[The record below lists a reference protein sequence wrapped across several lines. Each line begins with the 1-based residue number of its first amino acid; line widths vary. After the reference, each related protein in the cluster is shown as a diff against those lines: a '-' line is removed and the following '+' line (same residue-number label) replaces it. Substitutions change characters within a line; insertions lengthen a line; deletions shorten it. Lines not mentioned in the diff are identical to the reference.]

1 MIFVWCTCVCINV
14 YTCSVQVHEEAR
26 GRPLLWFLGHYW
38 PLLHYWHSI
47 YLVCVFRCIYHA
59 INMVEE
65 QKEQESG
72 IRWQA
77 FQLKDQPVTTSS
89 IVRKKES
96 AKTWTDSWEW
106 TLLER
111 LLLQRSLKDRPST
124 ERQWL
129 TPWKQQWVLGTGSWA
144 LHSQR
149 RVSAEDNDRRVR
161 YSSAALKWWFH
172 KNCSS

>member
-1 MIFVWCTCVCINV
+1 MIFVWCTYVCINV
-14 YTCSVQVHEEAR
+14 YTCSVQVHEETR

-89 IVRKKES
+89 IVRKKAS
-96 AKTWTDSWEW
+96 AKLELTAESELCWKDYFSKDHRKTGPARRDS
-106 TLLER
+106 
-111 LLLQRSLKDRPST
+111 D
-124 ERQWL
+124 WL
-129 TPWKQQWVLGTGSWA
+129 HGSSSESWA
-144 LHSQR
+144 Q
-149 RVSAEDNDRRVR
+149 
-161 YSSAALKWWFH
+161 AAGHCTLKEG
-172 KNCSS
+172 

>member
-1 MIFVWCTCVCINV
+1 MIFVWCTCVYKC
-14 YTCSVQVHEEAR
+14 VHLFCTGAWGGQR
-26 GRPLLWFLGHYW
+26 TTSTVIPRALLAFTA
-38 PLLHYWHSI
+38 LLAF
-47 YLVCVFRCIYHA
+47 YLFSVCVQMHIPCHKYGRGAKRTGKWDQMAGFSTEGPTSHNQQHCK
-59 INMVEE
+59 EE
-65 QKEQESG
+65 
-72 IRWQA
+72 
-77 FQLKDQPVTTSS
+77 S
-89 IVRKKES
+89 IS
-96 AKTWTDSWEW
+96 KTWTDSWEW

-111 LLLQRSLKDRPST
+111 LLLQRSPKDRPST